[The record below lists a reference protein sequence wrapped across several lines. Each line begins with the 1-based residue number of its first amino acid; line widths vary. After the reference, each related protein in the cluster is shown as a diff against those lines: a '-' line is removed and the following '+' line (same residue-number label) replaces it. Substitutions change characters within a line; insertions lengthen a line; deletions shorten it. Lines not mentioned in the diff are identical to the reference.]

1 MIRIY
6 KNNDT
11 KVVTKG
17 AYEQFYKSLGYNII
31 LDTIETV
38 EEEVVTEAKT
48 DTVEEIKETVNKPKK
63 SSSNSNKRSKKVD

>member
-31 LDTIETV
+31 LEAV
-38 EEEVVTEAKT
+38 EVVDEVVTESNT
-48 DTVEEIKETVNKPKK
+48 DAVEEAKETVSRPKR
-63 SSSNSNKRSKKVD
+63 SSSNKRNKKVD

>member
-31 LDTIETV
+31 LEAV
-38 EEEVVTEAKT
+38 EVVDEVVTESNT
-48 DTVEEIKETVNKPKK
+48 DAVEEVKETVSRPKR
-63 SSSNSNKRSKKVD
+63 SSSNKRNKKAD

>member
-31 LDTIETV
+31 LEAVETV
-38 EEEVVTEAKT
+38 DEVVTESDT
-48 DTVEEIKETVNKPKK
+48 DAVEEIKETVSRPKR
-63 SSSNSNKRSKKVD
+63 SSSNKRNKKVD

>member
-31 LDTIETV
+31 LEAVETV
-38 EEEVVTEAKT
+38 DEVVTESNT
-48 DTVEEIKETVNKPKK
+48 DAVEEIKETVSRPKR
-63 SSSNSNKRSKKVD
+63 SSSNKRNKKVD

>member
-31 LDTIETV
+31 LEAVETV
-38 EEEVVTEAKT
+38 DEVVTESNT
-48 DTVEEIKETVNKPKK
+48 DAVEEVKETVSRPKR
-63 SSSNSNKRSKKVD
+63 SSSNKRNKKVD

>member
-6 KNNDT
+6 KDRDE

-31 LDTIETV
+31 LDIKEDKQEIVVENHDNTGDDDETV
-38 EEEVVTEAKT
+38 
-48 DTVEEIKETVNKPKK
+48 IKPKRV
-63 SSSNSNKRSKKVD
+63 SSSKKNKKSD

>member
-31 LDTIETV
+31 LETV
-38 EEEVVTEAKT
+38 EVVDKVVIESNT
-48 DTVEEIKETVNKPKK
+48 DAVEEAKETVSRPKR
-63 SSSNSNKRSKKVD
+63 SSSNKRNKKED

>member
-31 LDTIETV
+31 LEAV
-38 EEEVVTEAKT
+38 EVVDEVVTESNT
-48 DTVEEIKETVNKPKK
+48 DAVEEVKETVSRPKR
-63 SSSNSNKRSKKVD
+63 SSSNKRNKKVD

>member
-6 KNNDT
+6 KDRDT

-31 LDTIETV
+31 LDIKEDTKEIVEETV
-38 EEEVVTEAKT
+38 VDTTNLDETVTE
-48 DTVEEIKETVNKPKK
+48 PKK
-63 SSSNSNKRSKKVD
+63 VRSSKRNKKED

>member
-6 KNNDT
+6 KDNDT

-31 LDTIETV
+31 LE
-38 EEEVVTEAKT
+38 
-48 DTVEEIKETVNKPKK
+48 TVEEIKTESNDTTVEDVKETVSRPKK
-63 SSSNSNKRSKKVD
+63 SSSNKRNKKED

>member
-31 LDTIETV
+31 LEAVGTV
-38 EEEVVTEAKT
+38 DEVVTESNT
-48 DTVEEIKETVNKPKK
+48 DAVEEVKETVSRPKR
-63 SSSNSNKRSKKVD
+63 SSSNKRNKKVD

>member
-6 KNNDT
+6 KDRDT

-31 LDTIETV
+31 LDTIEEKVEDSVENIIEENKKTV
-38 EEEVVTEAKT
+38 SR
-48 DTVEEIKETVNKPKK
+48 PKR
-63 SSSNSNKRSKKVD
+63 SSSNKKNRKAD

>member
-6 KNNDT
+6 KDRDT

-31 LDTIETV
+31 LDTKEDKREIVEDMNNIVEHLDETV
-38 EEEVVTEAKT
+38 
-48 DTVEEIKETVNKPKK
+48 IKPKRG
-63 SSSNSNKRSKKVD
+63 SSNKKNKKEA